1 LTSCLL
7 APKPIGLHARRYSM
21 LNYRK
26 TGLSL
31 LRVAFSTLAIRSRS
45 GALLPLSPYQS
56 QSLRIGLWF
65 YCTVDYGHNR

>member
-1 LTSCLL
+1 
-7 APKPIGLHARRYSM
+7 M

-26 TGLSL
+26 TRLFR

-45 GALLPLSPYQS
+45 GALQPLSPYQS
-56 QSLRIGLWF
+56 QSLKIGLWF